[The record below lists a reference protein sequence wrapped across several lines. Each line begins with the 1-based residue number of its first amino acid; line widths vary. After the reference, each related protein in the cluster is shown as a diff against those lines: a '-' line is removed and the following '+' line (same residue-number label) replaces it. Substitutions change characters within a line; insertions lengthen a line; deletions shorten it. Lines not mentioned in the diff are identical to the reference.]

1 MSPKSPEQIRPSRAR
16 NSETLVRLSA
26 PRAAESPPEPPS
38 PERAFLLAY
47 PRMAKVAQSG
57 DAVPA
62 VVVAATRQDDVVGCC
77 RIESGQALIIGR
89 HTQCGIRLD
98 ARSVSL
104 RHLAVLVTTIP
115 DPEAPAGKPIV
126 RLWDLNTQQPFRT
139 EDGVANAA
147 VMADGPIF
155 FSLDEY
161 GIWLVPTRGAIANSP
176 PVPPN
181 SPPSVGWPLSAAE
194 VWSLMPERQFLQRQT
209 PADPPTGPSAPAP
222 LHAQTRNMSQT
233 TITALGPAL
242 SLGGEDDAVPWG
254 EIRLTVGARKERRR
268 VSAERL
274 AQGIL
279 IGRYDRCALPLD
291 NEAHELSRVHMLM
304 VRIGEDVWVIDTA
317 STNGVWRGE
326 DPLIAGV
333 LSDAETLDLGTVATF
348 TWKRLRENLG

>member
-16 NSETLVRLSA
+16 NSETLIRLSA
-26 PRAAESPPEPPS
+26 PREAEGPSEPPS

-57 DAVPA
+57 EAAPA
-62 VVVAATRQDDVVGCC
+62 VVVAATRQDEIVGCC

-89 HTQCGIRLD
+89 HTQCGLRLD

-104 RHLAVLVTTIP
+104 RHLAVLVTTEP
-115 DPEAPAGKPIV
+115 GREEPTV

-147 VMADGPIF
+147 VMADGPIY

-161 GIWLVPTRGAIANSP
+161 GIWLVPARGAIANSP
-176 PVPPN
+176 NVPPDA
-181 SPPSVGWPLSAAE
+181 PGWPMSAAE

-209 PADPPTGPSAPAP
+209 PAEPATGPPAPAGV
-222 LHAQTRNMSQT
+222 HAQTRNMSQT

-254 EIRLTVGARKERRR
+254 EIRLAVGTRKERRR

-291 NEAHELSRVHMLM
+291 GEAHELSRVHMLM
-304 VRIGEDVWVIDTA
+304 VRIGEEVWAIDTA
-317 STNGVWRGE
+317 STNGVWRGQ
-326 DPLIAGV
+326 DPLVASV
-333 LSDAETLDLGTVATF
+333 LGDSETLDLGTVATL
-348 TWKRLRENLG
+348 TWKRLREQLG

>member
-1 MSPKSPEQIRPSRAR
+1 MI
-16 NSETLVRLSA
+16 RLSA
-26 PRAAESPPEPPS
+26 PRETESPPEPPS

-47 PRMAKVAQSG
+47 PRMAKVAQAG
-57 DAVPA
+57 EATPA
-62 VVVAATRQDDVVGCC
+62 VVVAATRQDEIIGCC
-77 RIESGQALIIGR
+77 RVEAGQALIIGR
-89 HTQCGIRLD
+89 HTQCGLRLD

-104 RHLAVLVTTIP
+104 RHLAVLVTTEP
-115 DPEAPAGKPIV
+115 GREQPTV

-147 VMADGPIF
+147 VMADGPIY

-161 GIWLVPTRGAIANSP
+161 GIWLVPARGIAVPSP
-176 PVPPN
+176 DAAPDAL
-181 SPPSVGWPLSAAE
+181 PSAGWPMSAAE

-209 PADPPTGPSAPAP
+209 PAEPATNPAAPAN
-222 LHAQTRNMSQT
+222 LHPATRNMSQT

-242 SLGGEDDAVPWG
+242 SLGAEDDAVPWG
-254 EIRLTVGARKERRR
+254 EIRLAVGARKERRR

-291 NEAHELSRVHMLM
+291 GEAHELSRVHMLM
-304 VRIGEDVWVIDTA
+304 VRIGDAVWAIDTA

-326 DPLIAGV
+326 DPLVADRLG
-333 LSDAETLDLGTVATF
+333 DNETLDLGTVATL

>member
-16 NSETLVRLSA
+16 NSETLIRLSA
-26 PRAAESPPEPPS
+26 PRAAEAPAEPPS

-57 DAVPA
+57 EATPG
-62 VVVAATRQDDVVGCC
+62 VVVAATRQDEIIGCC

-89 HTQCGIRLD
+89 HTQCGLRLD

-104 RHLAVLVTTIP
+104 RHLAVLVTTELGHDEP
-115 DPEAPAGKPIV
+115 TV

-161 GIWLVPTRGAIANSP
+161 GIWLVPARGAIVYAPPGTQDSP
-176 PVPPN
+176 PGA
-181 SPPSVGWPLSAAE
+181 GWPMSAAE
-194 VWSLMPERQFLQRQT
+194 VWSLMPARQFLQRQI
-209 PADPPTGPSAPAP
+209 PADPPTSPPSTAGR
-222 LHAQTRNMSQT
+222 HAQTRNMSQT

-242 SLGGEDDAVPWG
+242 SLGEEDDAVPWG
-254 EIRLTVGARKERRR
+254 EIRLAVGTRKERRR

-291 NEAHELSRVHMLM
+291 GEAHELSRVHMLM
-304 VRIGEDVWVIDTA
+304 VRIGEEVWAIDTA

-326 DPLIAGV
+326 DPVVAGV
-333 LSDAETLDLGTVATF
+333 LGDSETLDLGTVATL
-348 TWKRLRENLG
+348 TWKRLREQLG